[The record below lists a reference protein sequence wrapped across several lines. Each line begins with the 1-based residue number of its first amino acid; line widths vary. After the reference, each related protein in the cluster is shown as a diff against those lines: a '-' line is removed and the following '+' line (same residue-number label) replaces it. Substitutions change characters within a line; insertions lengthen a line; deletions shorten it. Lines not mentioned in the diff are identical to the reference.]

1 MANRAIIV
9 ITHGEFGIELI
20 KSAEMIMGPQ
30 EDVKGLGLRPGESVD
45 DLRAEAGKTVENFKA
60 DGKEIIVC
68 CDVLGGSPSNV
79 ALFLAAKYDLQIF
92 TGVNMPLL
100 IELFQGYQDDED
112 IEELLNRAEAT
123 GSEGVKRLAKDFL
136 KK

>member
-30 EDVKGLGLRPGESVD
+30 ENVTGFGLRPGNR
-45 DLRAEAGKTVENFKA
+45 LM
-60 DGKEIIVC
+60 
-68 CDVLGGSPSNV
+68 
-79 ALFLAAKYDLQIF
+79 IF
-92 TGVNMPLL
+92 AQKQ
-100 IELFQGYQDDED
+100 E
-112 IEELLNRAEAT
+112 
-123 GSEGVKRLAKDFL
+123 

>member
-45 DLRAEAGKTVENFKA
+45 DLRAEAGETVEKFKE
-60 DGKEIIVC
+60 DGK
-68 CDVLGGSPSNV
+68 
-79 ALFLAAKYDLQIF
+79 
-92 TGVNMPLL
+92 
-100 IELFQGYQDDED
+100 
-112 IEELLNRAEAT
+112 
-123 GSEGVKRLAKDFL
+123 
-136 KK
+136 